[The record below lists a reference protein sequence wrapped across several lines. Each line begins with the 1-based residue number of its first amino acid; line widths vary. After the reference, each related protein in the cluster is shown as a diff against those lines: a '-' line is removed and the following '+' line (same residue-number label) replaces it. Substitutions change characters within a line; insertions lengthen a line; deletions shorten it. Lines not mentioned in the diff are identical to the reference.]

1 MSFALLPIHG
11 GLRGGGFMPFFGV
24 LYVFL
29 RRLLVFEMEHFGQTF
44 PLSAACIWMAVA
56 TGFAV
61 EESHMS
67 CSLARTTAKW
77 KTFLC
82 SDIKRGNKGRGRGG
96 LSRNKP
102 LSPSSNIPSELY
114 IHFAIPASELMQ
126 LLLVT
131 LLGGR
136 ERERGHLAWIEM

>member
-1 MSFALLPIHG
+1 
-11 GLRGGGFMPFFGV
+11 MPFFGV
-24 LYVFL
+24 LYASL
-29 RRLLVFEMEHFGQTF
+29 RRLLVFEMEHFGQTS

-67 CSLARTTAKW
+67 CLLARTTAKW

-82 SDIKRGNKGRGRGG
+82 SDIKRGNKGREGEGAVPKQAA
-96 LSRNKP
+96 LS
-102 LSPSSNIPSELY
+102 SSSNIPSELY

-136 ERERGHLAWIEM
+136 ERERASSMD